1 MDIVM
6 YSDQQQI
13 QDQHFV
19 VVTERRDHVQ
29 WLNSALGYLGEVVVA
44 DEDIVDRVAQLVDAT
59 SAALVLVD
67 FDSDRL
73 QRRQCLVEELYQL
86 KPMLGIVAFGDE
98 PNQQL
103 LLALMRMGV
112 RDFIPVGA
120 PAREVEA
127 QISRILLQKPNIDTE
142 ASGGELFALLC
153 ARPGVDSA
161 TLAVHMALKLARL
174 AGSDRPV
181 LLLDLGVPGGD
192 CLHFLD
198 LKPSYTVLDAIR
210 GVRRFDSQLVNTA
223 FARHKDGLAVLS
235 LPQGLVTLTGINAAD
250 AAVLL
255 DALSSYFAHVV
266 VNLGGLPVSELH
278 CQVLKRARHKL
289 VLAEQSVYSVES
301 TQRMLESLAEYC
313 KKVPEM
319 TLVVDRYLRR
329 LGPDAVTLGQLT
341 GLRLGATLPASG
353 LARFKAV
360 NAGYSLY
367 QMAPRDPYI
376 KAIEHLLD
384 DLRFSSSS
392 SSVSGWFKR
401 LLRRGVSA
409 NNPSSELT

>member
-1 MDIVM
+1 MNRN
-6 YSDQQQI
+6 QQEI

-19 VVTERRDHVQ
+19 VVTERRDHIQ
-29 WLNSALGYLGEVVVA
+29 WLSSSLGSLGEVVLA
-44 DEDIVDRVAQLVDAT
+44 DENVVGRVAQLVDAT
-59 SAALVLVD
+59 NAALVLVH
-67 FDSDRL
+67 FDNDRL
-73 QRRQCLVEELYQL
+73 QECQELVEGLNHL

-98 PNQQL
+98 PDQQL

-127 QISRILLQKPNIDTE
+127 QIYHLLSQAPNVELE
-142 ASGGELFALLC
+142 ASSCELYSLLC
-153 ARPGVDSA
+153 ARPGMDSA
-161 TLAVHMALKLARL
+161 TLAAHMALRL
-174 AGSDRPV
+174 ASQAKSDQPV

-223 FARHKDGLAVLS
+223 FTKHKDGLSVLS
-235 LPQGLVTLTGINAAD
+235 LPQGMVTASDINATD

-266 VNLGGLPVSELH
+266 VNLGGMPTSELH
-278 CQVLKRARHKL
+278 CQVLKRSNHKL
-289 VLAEQSVYSVES
+289 VLAEQSVYSVDS
-301 TQRMLESLAEYC
+301 TRLMMESLSGYC
-313 KKVPEM
+313 TKMPGM
-319 TLVVDRYLRR
+319 MLVVDRYMRKLT
-329 LGPDAVTLGQLT
+329 PDAVSIGQMLGFS
-341 GLRLGATLPASG
+341 LGATLPASG
-353 LARFKAV
+353 LARLKAA

-376 KAIEHLLD
+376 KAVNQLVDKMLM
-384 DLRFSSSS
+384 SSNSS
-392 SSVSGWFKR
+392 PAADWFKR
-401 LLRRGVSA
+401 LLTRGGSRKTQPA
-409 NNPSSELT
+409 ELN